1 MNYTVQPP
9 LQAEDAVLL
18 CSYRLLTIF
27 KSCGSSSILYFLIN
41 LPTFV
46 ILGSP
51 LILNTGPSISL
62 YFIKSSCRFSAF
74 YTYCGIYTSQNEYY
88 SSPLLSAYKT
98 QVRRHFLPPM
108 PLPEKQGKEQS
119 EPQPN
124 KLHQEFFKNSY
135 IGLCKSCDVIMISPL
150 LSSFVFIRP
159 TSFINTSLYLQL
171 RFQAYY

>member
-1 MNYTVQPP
+1 MLISP
-9 LQAEDAVLL
+9 
-18 CSYRLLTIF
+18 LTIF

-51 LILNTGPSISL
+51 FNLKYRTVHFIIFHQIILQILCIFTHTAEFIHLKMSIIL
-62 YFIKSSCRFSAF
+62 PHSC
-74 YTYCGIYTSQNEYY
+74 
-88 SSPLLSAYKT
+88 LLYKT

-124 KLHQEFFKNSY
+124 KLHQEFFLKNSY

>member
-88 SSPLLSAYKT
+88 SSPPCLLIKRRSAVTSYRQCRYQKSRERT
-98 QVRRHFLPPM
+98 IRATT
-108 PLPEKQGKEQS
+108 EQ
-119 EPQPN
+119 
-124 KLHQEFFKNSY
+124 
-135 IGLCKSCDVIMISPL
+135 I
-150 LSSFVFIRP
+150 
-159 TSFINTSLYLQL
+159 TSRIL
-171 RFQAYY
+171 